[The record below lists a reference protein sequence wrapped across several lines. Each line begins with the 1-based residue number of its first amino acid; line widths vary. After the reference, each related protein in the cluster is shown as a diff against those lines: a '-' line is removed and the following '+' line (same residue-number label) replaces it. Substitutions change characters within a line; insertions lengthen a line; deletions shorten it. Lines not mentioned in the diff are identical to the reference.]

1 MYDQLRSE
9 YESVKRSAIQPAT
22 NFYSRNEPD
31 LFSNQANILDRREAV
46 RKGNYF
52 SLKVAERQYTS
63 IYVDSRILFH
73 EILIII
79 LQNTKEKSH
88 TENNTFGAKIFDIC
102 CYNETELR
110 LIPFLFQLKYFQ
122 NQLTYFLQ
130 IGGFSLL
137 KLQDQRR
144 IYGQQDRIVQTL
156 VVLLTSL
163 SHRQNKLLC
172 QLMLW
177 TEGLVLTPCLELEL
191 ATPQR
196 L

>member
-88 TENNTFGAKIFDIC
+88 TENNTFGAKFFDIC

-172 QLMLW
+172 QLML
-177 TEGLVLTPCLELEL
+177 
-191 ATPQR
+191 
-196 L
+196 